1 MTSREKVFV
10 NSVCFTG
17 LPELSGL
24 QRKQTGKIY
33 IPLRAFPMR
42 SYNMLQYALMLV
54 QKKYKN
60 SNADVLN

>member
-10 NSVCFTG
+10 NSVSFTG

-42 SYNMLQYALMLV
+42 SYNML
-54 QKKYKN
+54 YKH
-60 SNADVLN
+60 S